1 MERRTMP
8 AITITSAT
16 AANAALRL
24 IDILQGNISA
34 NFTVPA
40 GTQNANYKPMCGELT
55 VQALPGNAG
64 KVFLGDAKVSSVNG
78 IQLAAGGSGSWG
90 PSDLNDVGLLNK
102 YILFDTIGDK
112 LVVQW
117 EYR

>member
-1 MERRTMP
+1 MP

-16 AANAALRL
+16 SANVALRL

-40 GTQNANYKPMCGELT
+40 NTQNSQYKPMCGELSL
-55 VQALPGNAG
+55 QAPRTNTGN
-64 KVFLGDAKVSSVNG
+64 VFIGDAKVSSSNG
-78 IQLAAGGSGSWG
+78 VKLIAGSSDSFG

-102 YILFDTIGDK
+102 YILFDTVGDT
-112 LVVQW
+112 LNLQW